1 MMKYTKT
8 HVHKNILGWAGL
20 DLNDVEFF
28 FFLISL
34 HLHVPILKFF

>member
-8 HVHKNILGWAGL
+8 HVHNPKKNCLGWAGL

-28 FFLISL
+28 F
-34 HLHVPILKFF
+34 